1 MAVCPKC
8 GLPEDL
14 CICEEIVKESQRVKI
29 STATRRWGKLMTIIE
44 GINDPNIDLR
54 DLSKKLKSEC
64 ACGGTVK
71 KGRIELQGD
80 HIEKTKEILQEMG
93 YSIHGD

>member
-29 STATRRWGKLMTIIE
+29 STATRRWGKLMTIVE
-44 GINDPNIDLR
+44 GIDDPNIDLR

-80 HIEKTKEILQEMG
+80 HREKIRDILDQMG

>member
-44 GINDPNIDLR
+44 GIDDPNIDLR

-71 KGRIELQGD
+71 SGKIELQGD
-80 HIEKTKEILQEMG
+80 HRDKTRAILVKMG

>member
-44 GINDPNIDLR
+44 GIDDPNIDIR

-71 KGRIELQGD
+71 RGKIELQGN
-80 HIEKTKEILQEMG
+80 HREKTKEILVEMG